1 MPPLIVVV
9 AAGVA
14 AYAGYRWFAKQIA
27 SPDDAAAVGA
37 KAAAG
42 APVPKAKDSVPKAK
56 DLGTLE
62 WDEAAGAY
70 RPKSVN

>member
-14 AYAGYRWFAKQIA
+14 AYAGYRWFSKQIV
-27 SPDDAAAVGA
+27 SPEDAAAVGA
-37 KAAAG
+37 KTGAG
-42 APVPKAKDSVPKAK
+42 ATSAQQAK

>member
-14 AYAGYRWFAKQIA
+14 AYAGYRWLAKQIA
-27 SPDDAAAVGA
+27 SPDDAAARVGA

-42 APVPKAKDSVPKAK
+42 AASVLQAK

-70 RPKSVN
+70 RPKSMN